1 MMNFQPSKGVF
12 AVRRPSL
19 AGSLYRWGS
28 APMQRLAVFAFLIGL
43 LTGTVCAEAQQLGI
57 ATGGPTGTYI
67 QIGQN
72 IRDLA
77 APQGIS
83 LEVRESKGSI
93 ENVYAV
99 RQTPGVQLAIV
110 QSDVLEYI
118 RRIGETDP
126 ERSKDMRELV
136 DNVKLVFPLYNEEIH
151 VLARPE
157 IKGLDDLAG
166 KRVAIGP
173 ENSGTF
179 LTAVVMFA
187 QAGISARF
195 YPLPYQEALDGLR
208 RGDLEA
214 MVYVAGQPAK
224 IFVDGVKAEDGL
236 SFVPIVE
243 PAVLGF
249 YKGARI
255 ERESY
260 PWLAADVD
268 TAAVKAL
275 LVAYNYR
282 GENCQNIG
290 KLAKLIHGG
299 IDSLKKN
306 GHPKWKVV
314 NLDLPLETWDRYDCV
329 ATALGQPLALP
340 RGADTPTPP
349 VDLKKL
355 RE

>member
-1 MMNFQPSKGVF
+1 
-12 AVRRPSL
+12 
-19 AGSLYRWGS
+19 
-28 APMQRLAVFAFLIGL
+28 MQRLAALAFFVGMLA
-43 LTGTVCAEAQQLGI
+43 GTVCAEAQQLGI
-57 ATGGPTGTYI
+57 VTGGPTGTYI
-67 QIGQN
+67 RIGQN
-72 IRDLA
+72 IRDLV
-77 APQGIS
+77 APQGIT
-83 LEVRESKGSI
+83 LDVRESKGSI

-110 QSDVLEYI
+110 QSDVLQYI
-118 RRIGETDP
+118 RRIGETNP
-126 ERSKDMRELV
+126 ERSKDMRELI
-136 DNVKLVFPLYNEEIH
+136 DNTKLVFPLYNEEIH

-157 IKGLDDLAG
+157 IRSLADLAG

-179 LTAVVMFA
+179 LTAVVLFS
-187 QAGISARF
+187 QAGVTASYF
-195 YPLPYQEALDGLR
+195 PLPYAEALAGLR

-224 IFVDGVKAEDGL
+224 IFVDEVKAEDGL
-236 SFVPIVE
+236 NFVPIIE

-249 YKGARI
+249 YNGARI

-268 TAAVKAL
+268 TVAVKAL

-290 KLAKLIHGG
+290 KLAKLVYDG
-299 IDSLKKN
+299 IESLKKN

-329 ATALGQPLALP
+329 ATALGQPLAPL
-340 RGADTPTPP
+340 RGPDKTDSSAPP
-349 VDLKKL
+349 LDLKKL